1 MENILG
7 ERIKL
12 LRINAKLSQVDLAEK
27 LNISNTTLSQYEK
40 GVRIPND
47 NLKIMIATFFETS
60 LDYLFGVTAIPDQYI
75 LSSYEPTLT
84 SFERKVIDAFK
95 ELDADNQSIAYGEI
109 LKLKKEQESSSLC
122 KKQTLLEKA
131 N

>member
-12 LRINAKLSQVDLAEK
+12 LRIKAKLSQVDLAEK
-27 LNISNTTLSQYEK
+27 LNISNTTLSQYEN

-47 NLKIMIATFFETS
+47 NLKIMIATFFEIS
-60 LDYLFGVTAIPDQYI
+60 LDYLFGITDKPNQY
-75 LSSYEPTLT
+75 LSSSHEPSLT
-84 SFERKVIDAFK
+84 SFESKVIEAFK
-95 ELDADNQSIAYGEI
+95 ELDADNQAIAYGEI

-122 KKQTLLEKA
+122 KKQVPLEKVT
-131 N
+131 